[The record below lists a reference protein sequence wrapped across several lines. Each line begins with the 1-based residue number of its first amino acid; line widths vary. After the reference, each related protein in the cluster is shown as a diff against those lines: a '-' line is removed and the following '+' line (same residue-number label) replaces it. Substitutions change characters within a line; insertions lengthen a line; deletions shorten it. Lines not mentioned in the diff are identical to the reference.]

1 MTPCLTAEKK
11 LDIKTC
17 YVSENYSDFAHDNFQ
32 MKIIVFSGDYSAIY
46 ATGNRTRFMNAKPAL
61 AALLMTAMLFASPAA
76 IADQRTAQEDIP
88 SNAAGTGI
96 HDSLVAALD
105 RADLVATLSGDG
117 PFTVFA
123 PTDDA
128 FTAAGIDLDSF
139 NTDGEIATLVDILT
153 YHVLAGAVNSSQ
165 VTDGMTATMLNG
177 DDVTFSVTDGTVM
190 IGDATV
196 TAADVMA
203 SNGII
208 HVIDMVLMPPSDLVD
223 IPTVAQGTGIHDS
236 LVAAVVQAELLT
248 TLQGEGPFT
257 VFAPTDDAFTAA
269 GIDLAAL
276 DTDEGKATL
285 TDILLYHVVSGSVA
299 SSTLADGMIATAV
312 NGDDLAFTVGEGVMV
327 NDANVILADVEASNG
342 IVHVIDKVLMPPAD
356 LVDIP
361 TVAQGTGIHE
371 SLVAAVI
378 QANLLSTLQ
387 GEGPFTVFAPTD
399 DAFTAAGIDL
409 NALNSDE
416 GLATLSDILLYHVVS
431 GAVPSS
437 AVTDG
442 LVATAVNGD
451 DMTFTVGEGV
461 MVNNA
466 NVILADVQASNGI
479 IHVIDKVLMPPVPV
493 TEADGDVCYNM
504 YTHTIAAGA
513 SFDECMAYAY
523 YENYEMNGQTFTGCY
538 NLATHTFTM
547 VSQAEC
553 EAYMWTPAVDIA
565 MTAQATTI
573 HNSLVAALAQ
583 AGLVSTLQGDGPFTV
598 FAPTDDAFA
607 EAGIDLT
614 ALDNEEGKA
623 LLTDILLYHVVSG
636 AVPSSAVTDGL
647 AAAAVNGDDLTFSVG
662 EGVMVND
669 ANVILA
675 DVPASNGVIHVID
688 KVLMPPADAVDTSEC
703 DEIIGIDDTGLAYD
717 KPYVEVDVG
726 ATVCWIWNDE
736 SMAHNVA
743 QIAKEGDTTR
753 YMGGVYSGE
762 SMTTVDYRYTFDID
776 QTFNYICEP
785 HATSGM
791 AGQIVVGEG
800 SIVEPEEESNNTPG
814 FSAGIAALAVIGALM
829 IAGRRLR

>member
-1 MTPCLTAEKK
+1 
-11 LDIKTC
+11 
-17 YVSENYSDFAHDNFQ
+17 

-139 NTDGEIATLVDILT
+139 NTDDEIATLVDILT

-299 SSTLADGMIATAV
+299 SSALTDGMIATAV
-312 NGDDLAFTVGEGVMV
+312 NGDDLTFTVGEGVMV

-451 DMTFTVGEGV
+451 DLTFTVGEGV
-461 MVNNA
+461 MVNDA

>member
-1 MTPCLTAEKK
+1 MTPCLNAEEK

-17 YVSENYSDFAHDNFQ
+17 YHSGNYSDFTVDNFQ
-32 MKIIVFSGDYSAIY
+32 IKIIVFSGDYSAIY

-139 NTDGEIATLVDILT
+139 NTDDEIATLVDILT
-153 YHVLAGAVNSSQ
+153 YHVLAGAVNSTQ
-165 VTDGMTATMLNG
+165 VTDGMSATMLNG
-177 DDVTFSVTDGTVM
+177 DEVTFSVTDGTVM
-190 IGDATV
+190 VGDATV
-196 TAADVMA
+196 TIADVTA

-236 LVAAVVQAELLT
+236 LVAAVIQAELLT

-257 VFAPTDDAFTAA
+257 VFAPTDDAFAAA
-269 GIDLAAL
+269 GIDLTAL
-276 DTDEGKATL
+276 DNDEGKATL

-299 SSTLADGMIATAV
+299 SSALTNGMTATAV
-312 NGDDLAFTVGEGVMV
+312 NGDDLTFTVGEGVMV

-342 IVHVIDKVLMPPAD
+342 LVHVIDKVLMPPVD

-361 TVAQGTGIHE
+361 TVAQGTGIHD

-378 QANLLSTLQ
+378 QTNLLSTLQ
-387 GEGPFTVFAPTD
+387 GQGPFTVFAPTD

-409 NALNSDE
+409 DALNSEE
-416 GLATLSDILLYHVVS
+416 GMATLTDILLYHVVS

-442 LVATAVNGD
+442 LVAAAVNGD
-451 DMTFTVGEGV
+451 DLTFTVGEGV
-461 MVNNA
+461 MVNDA
-466 NVILADVQASNGI
+466 NVILADVQASNGL

-493 TEADGDVCYNM
+493 TEADGDICYNM

-513 SFDECMAYAY
+513 SFDECMAHAY

-538 NLATHTFTM
+538 NLATHTLTM
-547 VSQAEC
+547 VSQEEC

-583 AGLVSTLQGDGPFTV
+583 AELVATLQGDGPFTV

-607 EAGIDLT
+607 EAGIDLA

-636 AVPSSAVTDGL
+636 AVPSSAVTDGMV
-647 AAAAVNGDDLTFSVG
+647 AAAVNGDDLTFSVG

-669 ANVILA
+669 ANVVLA

-688 KVLMPPADAVDTSEC
+688 KVMMPPADVVDTSEC
-703 DEIIGIDDTGLAYD
+703 DVIIGIDDTGLAYD

-743 QIAKEGDTTR
+743 QVAKEGDTTR

-762 SMTTVDYRYTFDID
+762 SMTTVDYRYTFDVD

-800 SIVEPEEESNNTPG
+800 SIVEPEVESNNTPG

>member
-1 MTPCLTAEKK
+1 MLYLT
-11 LDIKTC
+11 IFYFFC
-17 YVSENYSDFAHDNFQ
+17 G
-32 MKIIVFSGDYSAIY
+32 IIILHQEVVFPRAYIDIY
-46 ATGNRTRFMNAKPAL
+46 ALQIAAGIMNARLAL
-61 AALLMTAMLFASPAA
+61 VALITTAMLLAPPVV
-76 IADQRTAQEDIP
+76 IADDTQDIP
-88 SNAAGTGI
+88 TNAQNTGV
-96 HDSLVAALD
+96 HDSLVAALAHAGLVD
-105 RADLVATLSGDG
+105 DLQAQG

-128 FTAAGIDLDSF
+128 FAAAGIDLSTFD
-139 NTDGEIATLVDILT
+139 TDEENATLVDILT
-153 YHVLAGAVNSSQ
+153 YHVYVGSVEAAQ

-177 DDVTFSVTDGTVM
+177 DDATFTVTNESVM

-196 TAADVMA
+196 TMADVMA

-208 HVIDMVLMPPSDLVD
+208 HVIDKVLMPPADLVD

-236 LVAAVVQAELLT
+236 LVAAVIQAELLS

-276 DTDEGKATL
+276 DNDEGKAAL
-285 TDILLYHVVSGSVA
+285 T
-299 SSTLADGMIATAV
+299 
-312 NGDDLAFTVGEGVMV
+312 
-327 NDANVILADVEASNG
+327 
-342 IVHVIDKVLMPPAD
+342 
-356 LVDIP
+356 
-361 TVAQGTGIHE
+361 
-371 SLVAAVI
+371 
-378 QANLLSTLQ
+378 
-387 GEGPFTVFAPTD
+387 
-399 DAFTAAGIDL
+399 
-409 NALNSDE
+409 
-416 GLATLSDILLYHVVS
+416 DILLYHVVS

-442 LVATAVNGD
+442 LVAAAVNGD
-451 DMTFTVGEGV
+451 DLTFSVGNGV
-461 MVNNA
+461 MVNDA
-466 NVILADVQASNGI
+466 NVVLADVMASNGI
-479 IHVIDKVLMPPVPV
+479 IHVIDKVLIPPVPV
-493 TEADGDVCYNM
+493 TEADGDICYNSF
-504 YTHTIAAGA
+504 TNTIAAGA
-513 SFDECMAYAY
+513 SFDECMSYAY
-523 YENYEMNGQTFTGCY
+523 YVDYEMNGQTFTGCY
-538 NLATHTFTM
+538 NLATHTLTT
-547 VSQAEC
+547 VSQEEC
-553 EAYMWTPAVDIA
+553 EAYMWTPAMDIA
-565 MTAQATTI
+565 MTAQSTTI

-583 AGLVSTLQGDGPFTV
+583 AELVATVQGDGPFTV

-607 EAGIDLT
+607 EAGIDLA

-647 AAAAVNGDDLTFSVG
+647 VAAAVNGDDLTFSVG

-669 ANVILA
+669 ANVVLA

-688 KVLMPPADAVDTSEC
+688 KVLMPPAEVDTSEC
-703 DEIIGIDDTGLAYD
+703 DVIIGIDDTGLAYD

-743 QIAKEGDTTR
+743 QIAMEGDTSR
-753 YMGGVYSGE
+753 YMSGVYSGE
-762 SMTTVDYRYTFDID
+762 SMKSVDFRYTFDVD

>member
-1 MTPCLTAEKK
+1 
-11 LDIKTC
+11 
-17 YVSENYSDFAHDNFQ
+17 

-46 ATGNRTRFMNAKPAL
+46 ATGNQTRFMNAKPAL

-299 SSTLADGMIATAV
+299 SSALADGMIATAV
-312 NGDDLAFTVGEGVMV
+312 NGDDLA
-327 NDANVILADVEASNG
+327 
-342 IVHVIDKVLMPPAD
+342 
-356 LVDIP
+356 
-361 TVAQGTGIHE
+361 
-371 SLVAAVI
+371 
-378 QANLLSTLQ
+378 
-387 GEGPFTVFAPTD
+387 
-399 DAFTAAGIDL
+399 
-409 NALNSDE
+409 
-416 GLATLSDILLYHVVS
+416 
-431 GAVPSS
+431 
-437 AVTDG
+437 
-442 LVATAVNGD
+442 
-451 DMTFTVGEGV
+451 FTVGEGV

>member
-1 MTPCLTAEKK
+1 
-11 LDIKTC
+11 
-17 YVSENYSDFAHDNFQ
+17 
-32 MKIIVFSGDYSAIY
+32 
-46 ATGNRTRFMNAKPAL
+46 
-61 AALLMTAMLFASPAA
+61 
-76 IADQRTAQEDIP
+76 
-88 SNAAGTGI
+88 
-96 HDSLVAALD
+96 
-105 RADLVATLSGDG
+105 
-117 PFTVFA
+117 
-123 PTDDA
+123 
-128 FTAAGIDLDSF
+128 
-139 NTDGEIATLVDILT
+139 
-153 YHVLAGAVNSSQ
+153 
-165 VTDGMTATMLNG
+165 
-177 DDVTFSVTDGTVM
+177 
-190 IGDATV
+190 
-196 TAADVMA
+196 
-203 SNGII
+203 
-208 HVIDMVLMPPSDLVD
+208 
-223 IPTVAQGTGIHDS
+223 
-236 LVAAVVQAELLT
+236 
-248 TLQGEGPFT
+248 
-257 VFAPTDDAFTAA
+257 
-269 GIDLAAL
+269 
-276 DTDEGKATL
+276 
-285 TDILLYHVVSGSVA
+285 
-299 SSTLADGMIATAV
+299 
-312 NGDDLAFTVGEGVMV
+312 
-327 NDANVILADVEASNG
+327 
-342 IVHVIDKVLMPPAD
+342 
-356 LVDIP
+356 
-361 TVAQGTGIHE
+361 
-371 SLVAAVI
+371 
-378 QANLLSTLQ
+378 
-387 GEGPFTVFAPTD
+387 
-399 DAFTAAGIDL
+399 
-409 NALNSDE
+409 
-416 GLATLSDILLYHVVS
+416 
-431 GAVPSS
+431 
-437 AVTDG
+437 
-442 LVATAVNGD
+442 
-451 DMTFTVGEGV
+451 

-647 AAAAVNGDDLTFSVG
+647 AAASVNGDDLTFSVG

>member
-1 MTPCLTAEKK
+1 MLVSYLQYNETPVDKSNTDGLVMSNRNATLAI
-11 LDIKTC
+11 LVIASLL
-17 YVSENYSDFAHDNFQ
+17 VSPVVVADEN
-32 MKIIVFSGDYSAIY
+32 
-46 ATGNRTRFMNAKPAL
+46 
-61 AALLMTAMLFASPAA
+61 
-76 IADQRTAQEDIP
+76 EDIP
-88 SNAAGTGI
+88 TNAQNTGV
-96 HDSLVAALD
+96 HDSLVAALSH
-105 RADLVATLSGDG
+105 AGLVSALQGEG

-128 FTAAGIDLDSF
+128 FAAAGIDLSTFD
-139 NTDGEIATLVDILT
+139 TDEENATLVDILT
-153 YHVLAGAVNSSQ
+153 YHVYSGSVESSQ

-177 DDVTFSVTDGTVM
+177 DDATFAVTNESVM

-196 TAADVMA
+196 TTADVMA

-208 HVIDMVLMPPSDLVD
+208 HVIDKVLMPPADLVD

-236 LVAAVVQAELLT
+236 LVAAVIQAELLS

-276 DTDEGKATL
+276 DNDEGKAAL
-285 TDILLYHVVSGSVA
+285 T
-299 SSTLADGMIATAV
+299 
-312 NGDDLAFTVGEGVMV
+312 
-327 NDANVILADVEASNG
+327 
-342 IVHVIDKVLMPPAD
+342 
-356 LVDIP
+356 
-361 TVAQGTGIHE
+361 
-371 SLVAAVI
+371 
-378 QANLLSTLQ
+378 
-387 GEGPFTVFAPTD
+387 
-399 DAFTAAGIDL
+399 
-409 NALNSDE
+409 
-416 GLATLSDILLYHVVS
+416 DILLYHVVS

-442 LVATAVNGD
+442 MVAAAVNGD
-451 DMTFTVGEGV
+451 DLTFTVGNGV
-461 MVNNA
+461 MVNDA
-466 NVILADVQASNGI
+466 NVVLADVMASNGI
-479 IHVIDKVLMPPVPV
+479 IHVIDKVLIPPVPV
-493 TEADGDVCYNM
+493 TEADGDICYNM

-538 NLATHTFTM
+538 NLVTHTLTM

-583 AGLVSTLQGDGPFTV
+583 AELVSTLQGDGPFTV
-598 FAPTDDAFA
+598 FAPTDDAFT
-607 EAGIDLT
+607 EAGIDLA

-636 AVPSSAVTDGL
+636 AVPSSAVTDGMV
-647 AAAAVNGDDLTFSVG
+647 AAAVNEDDLTFSVG

-669 ANVILA
+669 ANVVLA

-688 KVLMPPADAVDTSEC
+688 KVLMPPAEVDTSEC
-703 DEIIGIDDTGLAYD
+703 DVIIGIDDSGLAYD

-726 ATVCWIWNDE
+726 ATVCWIWTDE

-753 YMGGVYSGE
+753 YMSGVYSGE
-762 SMTTVDYRYTFDID
+762 SLTTVDFRYTFDVD

-785 HATSGM
+785 HATMGM
-791 AGQIVVGEG
+791 AGQIVVGTG
-800 SIVEPEEESNNTPG
+800 SIDVMEEEEEDSSLPG
-814 FSAGIAALAVIGALM
+814 FGAGIAALALLGAVL

>member
-1 MTPCLTAEKK
+1 
-11 LDIKTC
+11 
-17 YVSENYSDFAHDNFQ
+17 

-61 AALLMTAMLFASPAA
+61 AALLITAMLFSSPAA

-139 NTDGEIATLVDILT
+139 NTDDEIATLVDILT

-208 HVIDMVLMPPSDLVD
+208 HVIDMVLMPLADLGA
-223 IPTVAQGTGIHDS
+223 IPTVATGTGIHTS
-236 LVAAVVQAELLT
+236 LVAAVVQAELLA
-248 TLQGEGPFT
+248 TLHGDGPFT
-257 VFAPTDDAFTAA
+257 VFAPTDDAFAAA

-276 DTDEGKATL
+276 DNDEGKATL
-285 TDILLYHVVSGSVA
+285 TDILLYHVISGSVA
-299 SSTLADGMIATAV
+299 SSALTDGMIATAV
-312 NGDDLAFTVGEGVMV
+312 NGDDLTFTVGEGVMV
-327 NDANVILADVEASNG
+327 NDANVIVADVEASNG
-342 IVHVIDKVLMPPAD
+342 IIHVIDKVLMPPAD

-387 GEGPFTVFAPTD
+387 AQGPFTVFAPTD
-399 DAFTAAGIDL
+399 DAFEAAGIDL
-409 NALNSDE
+409 NTLNNEE
-416 GLATLSDILLYHVVS
+416 GLAILTDILLYHVVS

-442 LVATAVNGD
+442 LVAAAVNGD
-451 DMTFTVGEGV
+451 DLTFTVGEGV
-461 MVNNA
+461 MVNDA

-636 AVPSSAVTDGL
+636 AVPYSAVTDGL

-743 QIAKEGDTTR
+743 QIAKEGDITR

>member
-1 MTPCLTAEKK
+1 
-11 LDIKTC
+11 
-17 YVSENYSDFAHDNFQ
+17 

-299 SSTLADGMIATAV
+299 SSALTDGMIATAV

-451 DMTFTVGEGV
+451 DLTFTVGEGV

>member
-1 MTPCLTAEKK
+1 
-11 LDIKTC
+11 
-17 YVSENYSDFAHDNFQ
+17 

-76 IADQRTAQEDIP
+76 VADQRTAQEDIP

-139 NTDGEIATLVDILT
+139 NTDDEIATLVDILT

-177 DDVTFSVTDGTVM
+177 DDATFTVTNESVM

-196 TAADVMA
+196 TMADVMA

-208 HVIDMVLMPPSDLVD
+208 HVID
-223 IPTVAQGTGIHDS
+223 
-236 LVAAVVQAELLT
+236 
-248 TLQGEGPFT
+248 
-257 VFAPTDDAFTAA
+257 
-269 GIDLAAL
+269 
-276 DTDEGKATL
+276 
-285 TDILLYHVVSGSVA
+285 
-299 SSTLADGMIATAV
+299 
-312 NGDDLAFTVGEGVMV
+312 
-327 NDANVILADVEASNG
+327 
-342 IVHVIDKVLMPPAD
+342 KVL
-356 LVDIP
+356 I
-361 TVAQGTGIHE
+361 
-371 SLVAAVI
+371 
-378 QANLLSTLQ
+378 
-387 GEGPFTVFAPTD
+387 
-399 DAFTAAGIDL
+399 
-409 NALNSDE
+409 
-416 GLATLSDILLYHVVS
+416 
-431 GAVPSS
+431 
-437 AVTDG
+437 
-442 LVATAVNGD
+442 
-451 DMTFTVGEGV
+451 
-461 MVNNA
+461 
-466 NVILADVQASNGI
+466 
-479 IHVIDKVLMPPVPV
+479 PPVPV
-493 TEADGDVCYNM
+493 TEADGDICYNM

-523 YENYEMNGQTFTGCY
+523 YEDYEMNGQTFTGCY
-538 NLATHTFTM
+538 NLVTHTFTM

-553 EAYMWTPAVDIA
+553 EAYMWTQAVDIA

-607 EAGIDLT
+607 EAGIDLAALDNEEGKDLLTDILLYHVISGEVPSSAVTNGLVAEAVNGDDLTFSVGEGVMVNDANVVLADVPASNGVIHVIDKVLMPPVPITEEDGDVCYNIYTHTIAAHASFDECMSYVYLVDYDLNGETFTGCYNMVTHAGRDYVQQEECESYMWAPAADIVMTAQATTIHHYRDLT
-614 ALDNEEGKA
+614 ALVAALAQAELVATLQGDGPFTVFAPSDQAFAEAGIDLAALNNEEGKA

-636 AVPSSAVTDGL
+636 AVPSSAVTDGMV
-647 AAAAVNGDDLTFSVG
+647 APAVNGDDLTFSVG

>member
-1 MTPCLTAEKK
+1 MKN

-17 YVSENYSDFAHDNFQ
+17 YDSGNYSNFTHDNFQ
-32 MKIIVFSGDYSAIY
+32 FKIIVFSCDYSAIY
-46 ATGNRTRFMNAKPAL
+46 AEGNRRGLMNAKPAL
-61 AALLMTAMLFASPAA
+61 AALLITAMLFASPAA

-139 NTDGEIATLVDILT
+139 NTDDEIATLVDILT

-196 TAADVMA
+196 TTADVMA

-236 LVAAVVQAELLT
+236 LVAAVIQAELLT
-248 TLQGEGPFT
+248 TLQGDGPFT
-257 VFAPTDDAFTAA
+257 VFAPTDDAFAAA

-285 TDILLYHVVSGSVA
+285 SDILLYHVVSGSVA
-299 SSTLADGMIATAV
+299 SSALTDGMIATAV
-312 NGDDLAFTVGEGVMV
+312 NGDDLTFTVGEGVMV

-361 TVAQGTGIHE
+361 TVAQGTGIHD

-442 LVATAVNGD
+442 LVAAAVNGD
-451 DMTFTVGEGV
+451 DLTFTVGDGV
-461 MVNNA
+461 MVNDA

-538 NLATHTFTM
+538 NLVTHTFTM

-583 AGLVSTLQGDGPFTV
+583 AELVSTLQGDGPFTV

-703 DEIIGIDDTGLAYD
+703 DVIIGIDDTGLAYD

-753 YMGGVYSGE
+753 YMSGVYSGE

>member
-1 MTPCLTAEKK
+1 
-11 LDIKTC
+11 
-17 YVSENYSDFAHDNFQ
+17 

-105 RADLVATLSGDG
+105 RADLVDTLSGDG

-139 NTDGEIATLVDILT
+139 NTDDEIATLVDILT

-248 TLQGEGPFT
+248 TLQGDGPFT

-299 SSTLADGMIATAV
+299 SSALADGMIATAV
-312 NGDDLAFTVGEGVMV
+312 NGDDLTFTVGEGVMV
-327 NDANVILADVEASNG
+327 ND
-342 IVHVIDKVLMPPAD
+342 
-356 LVDIP
+356 
-361 TVAQGTGIHE
+361 
-371 SLVAAVI
+371 
-378 QANLLSTLQ
+378 
-387 GEGPFTVFAPTD
+387 
-399 DAFTAAGIDL
+399 
-409 NALNSDE
+409 
-416 GLATLSDILLYHVVS
+416 
-431 GAVPSS
+431 
-437 AVTDG
+437 
-442 LVATAVNGD
+442 
-451 DMTFTVGEGV
+451 
-461 MVNNA
+461 A

-647 AAAAVNGDDLTFSVG
+647 AAAAVNGDDLTFSVS

-753 YMGGVYSGE
+753 YMGGIYSGE

>member
-1 MTPCLTAEKK
+1 MLYLT
-11 LDIKTC
+11 IFYFFC
-17 YVSENYSDFAHDNFQ
+17 GI
-32 MKIIVFSGDYSAIY
+32 IIVHQEVVFPRAYIDIY
-46 ATGNRTRFMNAKPAL
+46 ALQIAAGIMNARLAL
-61 AALLMTAMLFASPAA
+61 VALITTAMLLAPPVV
-76 IADQRTAQEDIP
+76 IADDTQDIP
-88 SNAAGTGI
+88 TNAQNTGV
-96 HDSLVAALD
+96 HDSLVAALAHAGLVD
-105 RADLVATLSGDG
+105 DLQAQG

-128 FTAAGIDLDSF
+128 FAAAGIDLSTFD
-139 NTDGEIATLVDILT
+139 TDEENATLVDILT
-153 YHVLAGAVNSSQ
+153 YHVYVGSVEAAQ

-177 DDVTFSVTDGTVM
+177 DDATFTVTNESVM

-196 TAADVMA
+196 TMADVMA

-208 HVIDMVLMPPSDLVD
+208 HVIDKVLMPPADLVD

-236 LVAAVVQAELLT
+236 LVAAVIQAELLS

-276 DTDEGKATL
+276 DNDEGKAAL
-285 TDILLYHVVSGSVA
+285 TDILLYHVVSGAVP
-299 SSTLADGMIATAV
+299 SSAVTDGMVAAAV
-312 NGDDLAFTVGEGVMV
+312 NGDDLTFTVGNGVMV
-327 NDANVILADVEASNG
+327 NDANVVLADVMASNG
-342 IVHVIDKVLMPPAD
+342 IIHVIDKVLMPPAD

-361 TVAQGTGIHE
+361 TVAQGTGIHD

-378 QANLLSTLQ
+378 QAELLTTLQ

-399 DAFTAAGIDL
+399 DAFAAAGVDL
-409 NALNSDE
+409 AALDNDE
-416 GLATLSDILLYHVVS
+416 GKAALTDILLYHVVS

-442 LVATAVNGD
+442 LVAAAVNGD
-451 DMTFTVGEGV
+451 DLTFSVGNGV
-461 MVNNA
+461 MVNDA
-466 NVILADVQASNGI
+466 NVVLADVMASNGI
-479 IHVIDKVLMPPVPV
+479 IHVIDKVLIPPVPV
-493 TEADGDVCYNM
+493 TEADGDICYNSF
-504 YTHTIAAGA
+504 TNTIAAGA
-513 SFDECMAYAY
+513 SFDECMSYAY
-523 YENYEMNGQTFTGCY
+523 YVDYEMNGQTFTGCY
-538 NLATHTFTM
+538 NLATHTLTT
-547 VSQAEC
+547 VSQEEC
-553 EAYMWTPAVDIA
+553 EAYMWTPAMDIA
-565 MTAQATTI
+565 MTAQSTNI

-583 AGLVSTLQGDGPFTV
+583 AELVATVQGDGPFTV
-598 FAPTDDAFA
+598 FAPTDDAFT
-607 EAGIDLT
+607 EAGIDLA

-647 AAAAVNGDDLTFSVG
+647 VAAAVNGDDLTFSVG

-669 ANVILA
+669 ANVVLA

-688 KVLMPPADAVDTSEC
+688 KVLMPPAEVDTSEC
-703 DEIIGIDDTGLAYD
+703 DVIIGIDDTGLAYD

-743 QIAKEGDTTR
+743 QIAMEGDTSR
-753 YMGGVYSGE
+753 YMSGVYSGE
-762 SMTTVDYRYTFDID
+762 SMKSVDFRYTFDVD

>member
-1 MTPCLTAEKK
+1 
-11 LDIKTC
+11 
-17 YVSENYSDFAHDNFQ
+17 

-61 AALLMTAMLFASPAA
+61 AALLMTVMLFASPAA

-139 NTDGEIATLVDILT
+139 NTDDEIATLVDILT

-208 HVIDMVLMPPSDLVD
+208 HVID
-223 IPTVAQGTGIHDS
+223 
-236 LVAAVVQAELLT
+236 
-248 TLQGEGPFT
+248 
-257 VFAPTDDAFTAA
+257 
-269 GIDLAAL
+269 
-276 DTDEGKATL
+276 
-285 TDILLYHVVSGSVA
+285 
-299 SSTLADGMIATAV
+299 
-312 NGDDLAFTVGEGVMV
+312 
-327 NDANVILADVEASNG
+327 
-342 IVHVIDKVLMPPAD
+342 
-356 LVDIP
+356 
-361 TVAQGTGIHE
+361 
-371 SLVAAVI
+371 
-378 QANLLSTLQ
+378 
-387 GEGPFTVFAPTD
+387 
-399 DAFTAAGIDL
+399 
-409 NALNSDE
+409 
-416 GLATLSDILLYHVVS
+416 
-431 GAVPSS
+431 
-437 AVTDG
+437 
-442 LVATAVNGD
+442 
-451 DMTFTVGEGV
+451 
-461 MVNNA
+461 
-466 NVILADVQASNGI
+466 
-479 IHVIDKVLMPPVPV
+479 KVLMPPVPV
-493 TEADGDVCYNM
+493 TEADGDICYNM

-538 NLATHTFTM
+538 NLVTHTFTM

-583 AGLVSTLQGDGPFTV
+583 AELVSTLQGNGPFTV

-607 EAGIDLT
+607 EAGIDLA
-614 ALDNEEGKA
+614 ALDNEEGKD
-623 LLTDILLYHVVSG
+623 LLTDILLYHVISG
-636 AVPSSAVTDGL
+636 EVPSSAVTDGL
-647 AAAAVNGDDLTFSVG
+647 VAEAVNGDDLTFSVG

-669 ANVILA
+669 ANVVLADVPASNGVIHVIDKVLMPPVPITEEDGDVCYNIYTHTIAAHASFDECMSYVYLVDYDLNGETFTGCYNMVTHAGRDYVQQEECESYMWAPAADIVMTAQATTIHHYRDLTALVAALAQAELVATLQGDGPFTVFAPSDQAFAEAGIDLAALNNEEGKALLTDILLYHVLSGAVPSSAVTDGLVAAAVNGDDLTFTVGEGVMVNDANVIMA

-753 YMGGVYSGE
+753 YMSGVYSGE